1 MSILIQSFDKVHDT
15 IVLSCSADF
24 EARTLYILTKT
35 EDGQRVS
42 ISFTGLMAHFFEN
55 VILDNI
61 LSGMDEITTDGFFKK
76 YSALLNRSM
85 PYGFPASLSI
95 EDLQKRMEH
104 EHIRVFVIDSS
115 LGLCGFVLALEV
127 KVQCL

>member
-85 PYGFPASLSI
+85 PYGFPACCSI

>member
-85 PYGFPASLSI
+85 PYGFPACCSI
-95 EDLQKRMEH
+95 EDL
-104 EHIRVFVIDSS
+104 
-115 LGLCGFVLALEV
+115 
-127 KVQCL
+127 